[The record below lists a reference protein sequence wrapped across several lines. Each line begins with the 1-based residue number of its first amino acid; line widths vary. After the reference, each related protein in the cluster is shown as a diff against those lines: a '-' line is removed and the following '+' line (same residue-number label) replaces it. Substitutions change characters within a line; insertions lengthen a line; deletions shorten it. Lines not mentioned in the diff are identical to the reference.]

1 MVIGNERRVERGVPR
16 RKYLRFVLKLS
27 GMSSRCGGLKWRV
40 WVWSEEAFQRGMKG
54 GFRSRAGFPEGE
66 PRAPN
71 RCHSTSLS
79 PWLCFGSPIRQS
91 GLRTMLSSARG
102 SCGHQRRRLSA
113 RS

>member
-1 MVIGNERRVERGVPR
+1 MGWTFEPGIFQNLRMVIGNERRVERGVPR

-71 RCHSTSLS
+71 RSVSV
-79 PWLCFGSPIRQS
+79 G
-91 GLRTMLSSARG
+91 GLLDVEEYN
-102 SCGHQRRRLSA
+102 
-113 RS
+113 